1 MMLATRATEVLGI
14 RYPITQGGLAHLAFA
29 ELAAAVS
36 NAGGLGQITASTLES
51 VEVLAQQ
58 IAEVQALTDKPF
70 AINFQLGRRDLSEM
84 VLLAAGMGVPV
95 MSFTAGDPRHY
106 FQLLEGAPVKKIC
119 LVATVRQ
126 AQNAEALG
134 ADVVVAVGQE
144 GGGHIG
150 RDDLGT
156 LVLVPRIVESVNI
169 PVLASGGIADGRGL
183 MAALALGADGIEMG
197 TRFIVTQ
204 ECIAHPN
211 YKQAIIE
218 AQEDGTMVVER
229 SVGRPARVLR
239 TPVAEAILQVEQQGG
254 SIEELLPLMSRDM
267 NLVAAHGGD
276 MQAGF
281 VWAGQVVGLIRDIP
295 TVAGLIERTVDEAR
309 AIGRRLCRLTDEE

>member
-1 MMLATRATEVLGI
+1 MLATRATEVLGI

-51 VEVLAQQ
+51 VDVLAQQ
-58 IAEVQALTDKPF
+58 IVAVQELTDQPF

-84 VLLAAGMGVPV
+84 VLIAAEMGVPA
-95 MSFTAGDPRHY
+95 MSFTAGDPRQY
-106 FQLLEGAPVKKIC
+106 FQLLEGTAVRKIC

-156 LVLVPRIVESVNI
+156 LVLVPRIAESVNI
-169 PVLASGGIADGRGL
+169 PVLASGGIGDGRGL

-197 TRFIVTQ
+197 TRFIVTR
-204 ECIAHPN
+204 ECIAHMN
-211 YKQAIIE
+211 YKQAIID

-229 SVGRPARVLR
+229 SIGRPARVLR
-239 TPVAEAILQVEQQGG
+239 TPVAEAILQVEQLGG

-281 VWAGQVVGLIRDIP
+281 VWVGQVAGLIHDIP
-295 TVAGLIERTVDEAR
+295 TVAELMERIVREAGT
-309 AIGRRLCRLTDEE
+309 IGRRLGQLSGEE

>member
-1 MMLATRATEVLGI
+1 EGL
-14 RYPITQGGLAHLAFA
+14 PI
-29 ELAAAVS
+29 
-36 NAGGLGQITASTLES
+36 
-51 VEVLAQQ
+51 
-58 IAEVQALTDKPF
+58 
-70 AINFQLGRRDLSEM
+70 
-84 VLLAAGMGVPV
+84 
-95 MSFTAGDPRHY
+95 
-106 FQLLEGAPVKKIC
+106 KKIC

-126 AQNAEALG
+126 ARHSEELG

-156 LVLVPRIVESVNI
+156 LVLVPRIAESIGI

-211 YKQAIIE
+211 YKQAIID

-229 SVGRPARVLR
+229 SIGRPARVLR
-239 TPVAEAILQVEQQGG
+239 TPLAEAILQVEQLGG
-254 SIEELLPLMSRDM
+254 SLEELLPLMSRDM
-267 NLVAAHGGD
+267 NLTAAHHGD
-276 MQAGF
+276 MEGGF
-281 VWAGQVVGLIRDIP
+281 VWAGQVVGLIHDLP
-295 TVAGLIERTVDEAR
+295 TVAELMERIIAEA
-309 AIGRRLCRLTDEE
+309 AEIGERLGRLTRRE

>member
-1 MMLATRATEVLGI
+1 MLATRATEVLGI

-51 VEVLAQQ
+51 AEVLAQQ
-58 IAEVQALTDKPF
+58 IAEVQALTDQPF

-84 VLLAAGMGVPV
+84 VLIAAEMGVPA
-95 MSFTAGDPRHY
+95 MSFTAGDPRQY
-106 FQLLEGAPVKKIC
+106 FQLLEGTAVRKIC

-126 AQNAEALG
+126 AQNAESLG

-156 LVLVPRIVESVNI
+156 LVLVPRIAESVRI

-183 MAALALGADGIEMG
+183 IAALALGAEGIEMG
-197 TRFIVTQ
+197 TRFIVTR
-204 ECIAHPN
+204 ECIAHLN
-211 YKQAIIE
+211 YKQAIID

-229 SVGRPARVLR
+229 SIGRPARVLR
-239 TPVAEAILQVEQQGG
+239 TPLAEAILQVEQLGG
-254 SIEELLPLMSRDM
+254 SI
-267 NLVAAHGGD
+267 
-276 MQAGF
+276 
-281 VWAGQVVGLIRDIP
+281 
-295 TVAGLIERTVDEAR
+295 
-309 AIGRRLCRLTDEE
+309 

>member
-1 MMLATRATEVLGI
+1 MLATRACEVLGI

-51 VEVLAQQ
+51 ADVLREQ
-58 IAEVQALTDKPF
+58 IAKVQTLTMQPF
-70 AINFQLGRRDLSEM
+70 AVNFQLGRRDLSEM
-84 VLLAAGMGVPV
+84 VLTAAEMEVPA
-95 MSFTAGDPRHY
+95 MSFTAGSPAEY
-106 FQLLEGAPVKKIC
+106 FQLIEGLPIKKIC

-126 AQNAEALG
+126 AQHSEELG
-134 ADVVVAVGQE
+134 ADIVVAVGQE

-156 LVLVPRIVESVNI
+156 LVLVPRIVESVSI

-183 MAALALGADGIEMG
+183 VAALALGAEGIEMG
-197 TRFIVTQ
+197 TRFIATQ

-211 YKQAIIE
+211 YKQAIVE
-218 AQEDGTMVVER
+218 AAEDGTMVVER
-229 SVGRPARVLR
+229 SIGRPARVLR
-239 TPVAEAILQVEQQGG
+239 TPLAEAILQIEQAGG

-267 NLVAAHGGD
+267 NLTAAHHGD
-276 MQAGF
+276 MAGGF
-281 VWAGQVVGLIRDIP
+281 VWAGQVVGLIHDQP
-295 TVAGLIERTVDEAR
+295 TVAELIDRIVREAEE
-309 AIGRRLCRLTDEE
+309 IGERLTRLTRRE